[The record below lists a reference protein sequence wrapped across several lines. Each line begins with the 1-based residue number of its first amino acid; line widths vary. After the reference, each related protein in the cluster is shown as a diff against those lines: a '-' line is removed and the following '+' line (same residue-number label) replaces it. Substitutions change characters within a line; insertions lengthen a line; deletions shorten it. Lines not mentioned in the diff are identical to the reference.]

1 MNCKIIVNVESGNC
15 KRANVDKIKR
25 QVPADSYDVQYV
37 KGDWQ
42 AEGFDCVV
50 ACGGDGTLS
59 AALNRC
65 RGQKLFYLPCGTL
78 NECAS
83 QRTIDSA
90 CLVNG
95 RYFSYVCATGSFTE
109 IGYAAKTEDK
119 RRWKGL
125 AYLPQAAKHYRCHDI
140 PAAMCADGKSFCG
153 RYTLIM
159 ILKSKRCFRFNFNKG
174 YDKLP
179 KSYLLAVKSVG
190 KDCLKNRIKLFSPFS
205 EYFFAAQSPPYTK
218 IGCLSPLTAYAGNG
232 KTPLLHRRRNGGA
245 GRKTEFRHAAAGQ
258 PRDGAENVTSRKTAH
273 GKTVGAT
280 SSDRL
285 PEMQFRQIFCFFS
298 RKSHVDFVKRY
309 AVN

>member
-15 KRANVDKIKR
+15 KRANVEKIKR

-125 AYLPQAAKHYRCHDI
+125 AYLPQAAKYYRCHDI

-159 ILKSKRCFRFNFNKG
+159 ILKSRRCFRFNFNKG

-190 KDCLKNRIKLFSPFS
+190 KDCLKNRIKLFFPFFRI
-205 EYFFAAQSPPYTK
+205 FFCGAKPAVHKNWMLIPFDSLTLETEKRPFCIDGERAVLGGKLNFGTQ
-218 IGCLSPLTAYAGNG
+218 PLDNPVTVL
-232 KTPLLHRRRNGGA
+232 KT
-245 GRKTEFRHAAAGQ
+245 
-258 PRDGAENVTSRKTAH
+258 
-273 GKTVGAT
+273 
-280 SSDRL
+280 
-285 PEMQFRQIFCFFS
+285 
-298 RKSHVDFVKRY
+298 
-309 AVN
+309 

>member
-125 AYLPQAAKHYRCHDI
+125 AYLP
-140 PAAMCADGKSFCG
+140 
-153 RYTLIM
+153 
-159 ILKSKRCFRFNFNKG
+159 
-174 YDKLP
+174 
-179 KSYLLAVKSVG
+179 
-190 KDCLKNRIKLFSPFS
+190 
-205 EYFFAAQSPPYTK
+205 
-218 IGCLSPLTAYAGNG
+218 
-232 KTPLLHRRRNGGA
+232 
-245 GRKTEFRHAAAGQ
+245 
-258 PRDGAENVTSRKTAH
+258 
-273 GKTVGAT
+273 
-280 SSDRL
+280 
-285 PEMQFRQIFCFFS
+285 
-298 RKSHVDFVKRY
+298 
-309 AVN
+309 